1 VPSACPTCRPSPN
14 RALRIRTP
22 TPLPAS
28 IAATVAQPDI
38 KERLTTL
45 GFKAVANTP
54 EQFGARIRLE
64 MDKWGKV
71 VRDAKLR
78 IE

>member
-1 VPSACPTCRPSPN
+1 V
-14 RALRIRTP
+14 
-22 TPLPAS
+22 
-28 IAATVAQPDI
+28 
-38 KERLTTL
+38 L
-45 GFKAVANTP
+45 GFKPVANTP
-54 EQFGARIRLE
+54 DQFGARIGLE

>member
-1 VPSACPTCRPSPN
+1 MFEILDR
-14 RALRIRTP
+14 RTSL
-22 TPLPAS
+22 TGNQLK
-28 IAATVAQPDI
+28 ILAQPDV
-38 KERLTTL
+38 KERLTVL
-45 GFKAVANTP
+45 GFKPVANRP
-54 EQFGARIRLE
+54 DQFGERIKIE